1 MAVEQVFLHIQ
12 KKNKGGGGGLMVRT
26 HPPELVT
33 SQRTLAYA
41 GLAYA
46 GLLRRRPVGDSVHVL
61 LILQE
66 LGEKRL

>member
-1 MAVEQVFLHIQ
+1 MLRAIVMAVEQVFLHI
-12 KKNKGGGGGLMVRT
+12 KKNEGVGGGLMFRT

-46 GLLRRRPVGDSVHVL
+46 GLLRRRRPVIKSSTL
-61 LILQE
+61 LILSC
-66 LGEKRL
+66 